1 MAAVSAPRELT
12 GRSLLG
18 KVALALR
25 ARAARRGEGNSKAAA
40 FIADHSGTM
49 TALGLIDTGLWHV
62 NPVAGW
68 IGLGVSVLV
77 AELKIRG

>member
-1 MAAVSAPRELT
+1 MSVATAPQLT

-18 KVALALR
+18 KVALALQAR
-25 ARAARRGEGNSKAAA
+25 ARRRAGQPSKLALA
-40 FIADHSGTM
+40 IQDHSGTI
-49 TALGLIDTGLWHV
+49 TALGLIDTGLWHTGS
-62 NPVAGW
+62 VAGW

>member
-1 MAAVSAPRELT
+1 MMAAVSAPRELT

-18 KVALALR
+18 KLALFAQ
-25 ARAARRGEGNSKAAA
+25 ARAKARRGTSRLAP
-40 FIADHSGTM
+40 FIADHSGTLA
-49 TALGLIDTGLWHV
+49 ALGLIDTGLWHA

-68 IGLGVSVLV
+68 IGAGVSLLV

>member
-1 MAAVSAPRELT
+1 MAAASTPLT

-18 KVALALR
+18 RLGVALQGR
-25 ARAARRGEGNSKAAA
+25 ARLKGGTSKAAA
-40 FIADHSGTM
+40 FVADHSGTM

-68 IGLGVSVLV
+68 IGAGVSVLV

>member
-25 ARAARRGEGNSKAAA
+25 ARAARRGEGQSKAAA
-40 FIADHSGTM
+40 AIADHSGTM
-49 TALGLIDTGLWHV
+49 AALVLVDTGLWHAGS
-62 NPVAGW
+62 VAGW
-68 IGLGVSVLV
+68 VGAGVCVLV